1 VRTVTK
7 AKVAGLHKGYDECLV
22 CVHLF
27 ALPSF
32 MTLDRIAN
40 NRIAFL
46 AIPSFLMKR
55 RGISTFLPPSA
66 ACIIHDILTDLEKRK
81 PHFSIIY
88 VPQFRS

>member
-1 VRTVTK
+1 MPRM
-7 AKVAGLHKGYDECLV
+7 CS
-22 CVHLF
+22 F
-27 ALPSF
+27 IRPSSF
-32 MTLDRIAN
+32 MTLDQIAN

-46 AIPSFLMKR
+46 AIPSFFDEETR
-55 RGISTFLPPSA
+55 SFYIFSSSA